1 MKALVYQE
9 PWKMTMQDLP
19 KPVLQ
24 PGEVLVKMESVGICG
39 SDVHGFT
46 GGKWTPGSGH
56 GDGSRDS
63 G

>member
-39 SDVHGFT
+39 SDVH
-46 GGKWTPGSGH
+46 
-56 GDGSRDS
+56 
-63 G
+63 